1 MYKKYVASALLVFM
15 VLFSYQTAHASFL
28 GDVWGGLKTVVSGNH
43 QNLRATVVGGTKL
56 APIATPPIV
65 EPTPSTTVLDTI
77 PTDTTTPPILVPTKP
92 CTITAFS
99 ATPSAISVG
108 DTTSLSWKTTNCTS
122 VTLDGATVATTGTQS
137 TGVLSA
143 SKTYTLVAR
152 ARESV
157 QSLKTTVTVNPVIT
171 PTATQDDTT
180 ATPQQA
186 STTTTAID
194 TTPRIAYWWGKV
206 NQHIDTQGNWQTDT
220 DGWSGAS
227 LDELTYCKKFYPN
240 TTSVAPYKSETITTF
255 RRASGY
261 EQSGYT
267 NTVTSVQCVQN
278 GIVVTTPVVNTSPT
292 TPILTSPTND
302 EPIPHTPRTIESGA
316 TGNDVKDI
324 QTKLKEQGFLTAK
337 PSGSFGT
344 KTKSAVK
351 KFQKANDLPVTGIVD
366 QATLD
371 TLSGTAARQGSGTP
385 VITPN
390 PIPNPTTVL
399 CSITNLS
406 AKPAVITTGKSS
418 TIAWTTAGCSSA
430 TINGTT
436 VATNGSQSTGA
447 LAATTSYTLVATGTT
462 GTQTKGITIIVN
474 TPPITITSP
483 NGGETYTDYQTDGNL
498 VYFKWTG
505 VNIPYWTSSM
515 TCDLNVYDANNN
527 FLGAYRLMN
536 PRLYVQN
543 SGQISLA
550 LPSLAMIKASS
561 PKFKNAVF
569 GKHFKM
575 SVLVTNSVNGQDVF
589 LGSDDSDDFFSINQ
603 APLAI
608 SSPNGG
614 EVYTGGQQVD
624 IKWDTTLPASDTIY
638 LGFRMINS
646 SGTGVNSISFG
657 LNSIAG
663 AMSTPISAGHVL
675 ITMPTLAEIK
685 GYGGSFANATA
696 GKHFKID
703 ATAISSSN
711 ARDSYDT
718 SDEYFTIN

>member
-1 MYKKYVASALLVFM
+1 MYKKYVASALLVFI

-43 QNLRATVVGGTKL
+43 QNLGATVVGGTKL

-65 EPTPSTTVLDTI
+65 EPAPSTTVLDTI

-122 VTLDGATVATTGTQS
+122 ATLDGATVATTGTQS

-171 PTATQDDTT
+171 PTTNQD
-180 ATPQQA
+180 
-186 STTTTAID
+186 STTTTPVVNPQQTPTTSTTSD

-337 PSGSFGT
+337 PSGSFGA

-406 AKPAVITTGKSS
+406 AKPAVITTGSS
-418 TIAWTTAGCSSA
+418 SVISWSTTGCSKVTLDGISVG
-430 TINGTT
+430 I
-436 VATNGSQSTGA
+436 NGSQNTGA
-447 LAATTSYTLVATGTT
+447 LAPMGRTYTLIATSKT
-462 GTQTKGITIIVN
+462 GTQTKSITVVVKPSPSINVGINGAFPNQIINSNTNHNHIGSFIIQNQNSSEDIKITSINLGLYTDKGLINQLTATTIPSIGNFSGITITGNNTGSSFPIVLSNNGN
-474 TPPITITSP
+474 TFITNFVVTAGSVQVIDVWADAGSVTGQSFVT
-483 NGGETYTDYQTDGNL
+483 GL
-498 VYFKWTG
+498 SATG
-505 VNIPYWTSSM
+505 VMVNSNG
-515 TCDLNVYDANNN
+515 NVAT
-527 FLGAYRLMN
+527 LPVA
-536 PRLYVQN
+536 
-543 SGQISLA
+543 GQI
-550 LPSLAMIKASS
+550 IKI
-561 PKFKNAVF
+561 
-569 GKHFKM
+569 
-575 SVLVTNSVNGQDVF
+575 Q
-589 LGSDDSDDFFSINQ
+589 
-603 APLAI
+603 
-608 SSPNGG
+608 
-614 EVYTGGQQVD
+614 
-624 IKWDTTLPASDTIY
+624 
-638 LGFRMINS
+638 
-646 SGTGVNSISFG
+646 
-657 LNSIAG
+657 
-663 AMSTPISAGHVL
+663 
-675 ITMPTLAEIK
+675 
-685 GYGGSFANATA
+685 
-696 GKHFKID
+696 
-703 ATAISSSN
+703 
-711 ARDSYDT
+711 
-718 SDEYFTIN
+718 